1 MALIPPFSFNCV
13 VGLGVREADGKIEWV
28 GTGTLTGRPFQP
40 SPADGMRYHV
50 FLVTNRHVLN
60 KLDRMVL
67 RFNPCDSGEAL
78 DYDIPLTDLRT
89 GRPLWR
95 GHPDPDIDLAAL
107 GVDVDFLLKEG
118 VRYDFFNLD
127 NQAMDTAEMRQD
139 GVSEGDF
146 IYTLGFPMGIVD
158 TDRLYVIARMGCLAR
173 LRDTLA
179 GHRKDFLIDSSIF
192 PGNSGGPV
200 LYKPEIT
207 HIAGTSAVGK
217 AAFIGIVAGYLTFR
231 DTAIS
236 HQTGSARVIFEEN
249 AGLAVVHTVDQ
260 VKETVEE
267 SFRAS
272 KIKEQIP
279 PPALTSRS

>member
-13 VGLGVREADGKIEWV
+13 VGLGVREADGHIEWV
-28 GTGTLTGRPFQP
+28 GTGTLVGRPYAI
-40 SPADGMRYHV
+40 PADTGGARYHV
-50 FLVTNRHVLN
+50 FLVTNRHVLK
-60 KLDRMVL
+60 KLNTMVL
-67 RFNPCDSGEAL
+67 RFNPCDSGEAR
-78 DYDIPLTDLRT
+78 DFDIPLLDAHT
-89 GRPLWR
+89 GAPLWR
-95 GHPDPDIDLAAL
+95 GHPDEEVDIAAL
-107 GVDVDFLLKEG
+107 GVDVDFLLQEG
-118 VRYDFFNLD
+118 IRHDFFNLD
-127 NQAMDTAEMRQD
+127 NQAMDLDEMTQR

-179 GHRKDFLIDSSIF
+179 GHRKDYLIDSSIF

-207 HIAGTSAVGK
+207 RIEGTSSVGK

-260 VKETVEE
+260 VKETVEV
-267 SFRAS
+267 SFNAS
-272 KIKEQIP
+272 RIKERM
-279 PPALTSRS
+279 ALPTTNS